1 MQFNESTAKAWLTS
15 NIGSLVPPNT
25 RRYTHGVVTQSLGT
39 NLLGMKT
46 DLRPFEGVVVHC
58 GDGFYV
64 VKTGRN
70 AFKLVDPSILRE
82 TLIEGSKVRITPYQR
97 RRFNGTLLS
106 DPESIEDNGTYLTK
120 TYVLGVNHSEIPLAT
135 PQTQYLLDALD
146 LLHRGKCPD
155 GVRLISNMLVDINA
169 TNFSMQEPI
178 EATHDDDGNE
188 VTAEQWHEPQISF
201 DCKSNA
207 FAGRVTVGVDVA
219 SDTYFVDLQKPD
231 ETGALQPH
239 TRCNSVYFDG
249 LATVLTD
256 LLCDGEWRF
265 ANVDVLKAAPKAKPS
280 KVSEAVPC

>member
-1 MQFNESTAKAWLTS
+1 MHFNESTAKAWLTS
-15 NIGSLVPPNT
+15 NLWNLVPANT
-25 RRYTHGVVTQSLGT
+25 RRYTHLVVTQRLGT
-39 NLLGMKT
+39 NMLGFKA
-46 DLRPFEGVVVHC
+46 DLKPFEGSVVHC

-70 AFKLVDPSILRE
+70 DFKLVDPSLLRE
-82 TLIEGSKVRITPYQR
+82 PLFEGSKVRISPYQR
-97 RRFNGTLLS
+97 RRFNGTPLS
-106 DPESIEDNGTYLTK
+106 GPETIENNGTYTTK
-120 TYVLGVNHSEIPLAT
+120 TYVLGVNHSEIPLPT
-135 PQTQYLLDALD
+135 PQSQYLIDALD

-201 DCKSNA
+201 DCKSNT

-265 ANVDVLKAAPKAKPS
+265 AKIDVLKAAPKAKQS